1 MLATQLNESAKI
13 MKRIASFIPI
23 VFLTLLFV
31 QASGQV
37 KKEGRYNVLFIV
49 VDDLR
54 PELGCYGARQIK
66 TPNIDRLAAQ
76 GLRFNRAYCQ
86 QALCSPS
93 RTSVLTGLRPD
104 ATRVYDLVTHFR
116 TTTPG
121 VVTLPQLFKNH
132 GYQSIALGKIFHQ
145 DLGFDPVGLED
156 APSWS
161 EAVWNPEVKSGRGY
175 ALDENVAFAGAH
187 NGRGPAFECAD
198 LPDTA
203 YQDGLIADSAVR
215 KLRQLKGRR
224 FFLAVG
230 FHKPH
235 LPFTAPKKYW
245 DLYRESAIQ
254 LPDTAA
260 PLQAPKMALQDFGE
274 LRAYQG
280 IPKKGKL
287 PDSLARRLIHGYYA
301 SVSYVDAQVGRVL
314 EELHRLKL
322 DQNTIVVLWGDHGWK
337 LNDYGN
343 WCKHSNME
351 VDAHSPLILYS
362 PRMKSG
368 GRSTDA
374 LVELLDIFPTLCEEA
389 ALPRPEQVQGRSL
402 SPLLNNP
409 AQGFKEVAFS
419 QYPRG
424 SLMGYS
430 LRTTQ
435 FRYTT
440 WRKSDGSEAAAELY
454 DHKSD
459 PGEKRNVAGETAYA
473 GIIKELNALFIKE
486 KSAWLKNPQSVKL
499 N

>member
-1 MLATQLNESAKI
+1 MKKI
-13 MKRIASFIPI
+13 TSLIAFLLVA
-23 VFLTLLFV
+23 VFLM

-37 KKEGRYNVLFIV
+37 KKVGRYNVLFIV

-54 PELGCYGARQIK
+54 PELGCYGAELIVS
-66 TPNIDRLAAQ
+66 PNIDKLAAQ

-104 ATRVYDLVTHFR
+104 ATKVYDLVTHFR
-116 TTTPG
+116 TTVPD
-121 VVTLPQLFKNH
+121 VVTLPQHFKNH

-145 DLGFDPVGLED
+145 DFGFDPVGLED

-175 ALDENVAFAGAH
+175 ALDENVAVAQAH

-198 LPDTA
+198 LPDNA
-203 YQDGLIADSAVR
+203 YQDGIIADSAVR
-215 KLRQLKGRR
+215 KLRQLKDKP

-260 PLQAPKMALQDFGE
+260 PLHAPRMALQDFGE

-280 IPKKGKL
+280 ILKKGKF
-287 PDSLARRLIHGYYA
+287 PDSLARRLVHGYYA
-301 SVSYVDAQVGRVL
+301 SVSYVDAQVGRVMD
-314 EELHRLKL
+314 ELHRLKL
-322 DQNTIVVLWGDHGWK
+322 DQNTVVVLWGDHGWK

-351 VDAHSPLILYS
+351 VDAHSPLIIYS
-362 PRMKSG
+362 PRMKAG
-368 GRSTDA
+368 GQSSDA
-374 LVELLDIFPTLCEEA
+374 LVELLDIFPTICEEA
-389 ALPRPEQVQGRSL
+389 ALPQPGHVQGRSL
-402 SPLLNNP
+402 SSLLNNP
-409 AQGFKEVAFS
+409 AQAFKEVAFS

-440 WRKSDGSEAAAELY
+440 WRKSDDSEVAAELY
-454 DHKSD
+454 DHKID
-459 PGEKRNVAGETAYA
+459 PGEKINVAGETAYA
-473 GIIKELNALFIKE
+473 GVVKELNALFIKE
-486 KSAWLKNPQSVKL
+486 KSAWAKKPQSAK
-499 N
+499 